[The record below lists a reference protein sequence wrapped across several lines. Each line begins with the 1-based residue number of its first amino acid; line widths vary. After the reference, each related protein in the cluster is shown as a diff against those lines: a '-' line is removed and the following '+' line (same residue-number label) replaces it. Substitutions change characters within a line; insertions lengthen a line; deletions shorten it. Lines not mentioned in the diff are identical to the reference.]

1 MKRLCL
7 VIAAAAAAAAT
18 ACAPAP
24 EQREFKPVAS
34 AGEYQELVAGKP
46 MTFENG
52 GTLITN
58 PDGTLG
64 GDFNGAAPQGSW
76 AFENGQ
82 LCRTVTIGTQ
92 SYPEVCQAVEVGE
105 ETVRFFNPDGTLA
118 AEATLG

>member
-7 VIAAAAAAAAT
+7 VIAAAGVL

-24 EQREFKPVAS
+24 EQREFKPVSS

-46 MTFENG
+46 MTFPNG
-52 GTLITN
+52 GTLITR

-64 GDFNGAAPQGSW
+64 GNFNGVAPQGTWS
-76 AFENGQ
+76 FEDGK

-118 AEATLG
+118 AEATFG